1 MTGMLTERD
10 QSVGADRAEHSHGGR
25 RRRDR
30 DATSLSSLPP
40 PPRPRDHHQPGRRAQ
55 RCGARHGAL
64 ILNERGLT
72 LVEILV
78 AAFIIGIGLVGL
90 MSVVPISSYGLH
102 EGNSLTRATFLA
114 EQKMEEIRNAVWL
127 QSSGIDCVGLSAG
140 NGDVAPT
147 STTCTRQNPTACA
160 SGGACPIAADEASVA
175 GNTGYTRTLRIVDCA
190 TVAGGCGTVIDANF
204 RRVTVTVTYQPLSG
218 SGATPAGSTK
228 PVVLTTNIGRR

>member
-1 MTGMLTERD
+1 
-10 QSVGADRAEHSHGGR
+10 
-25 RRRDR
+25 
-30 DATSLSSLPP
+30 
-40 PPRPRDHHQPGRRAQ
+40 
-55 RCGARHGAL
+55 L

-78 AAFIIGIGLVGL
+78 AAAIIGIGLVGL
-90 MSVVPISSYGLH
+90 MAVVPISSYGLH

-127 QSSGIDCVGLSAG
+127 QSSGIDCVGFSAA

-147 STTCTRQNPTACA
+147 SPACTRTNPTVCAAPGTCT
-160 SGGACPIAADEASVA
+160 IAADEASVTGNA
-175 GNTGYTRTLRIVDCA
+175 GYARTVRIVNCE
-190 TVAGGCGTVIDANF
+190 TVAGGCGGVANANL

-228 PVVLTTNIGRR
+228 PVVLTTNIAQR